1 MFNHRASGP
10 DKSCVNWVN
19 PANMGWK
26 IQNTWNDQLLHS
38 SFMLENRFCQ
48 GKPSIE
54 SSGVPC
60 PPATWIQYV
69 MNGIYIYNI
78 YIYTES
84 EDKGC
89 QKMPKIHP
97 KIHQHFRNRPMDW
110 GEPLFSGVCVCVCI
124 YIYIPHFWT
133 HATDQRIKRAGGFH
147 PSQTLLICFVCQL
160 SWPSSHCFEHE
171 HLGNRMKSLT
181 RYVMCFW
188 SKVPDWKRVVKP

>member
-1 MFNHRASGP
+1 
-10 DKSCVNWVN
+10 
-19 PANMGWK
+19 MGWK
-26 IQNTWNDQLLHS
+26 IQNTWNDQLLHY

-48 GKPSIE
+48 GWPSIE

-69 MNGIYIYNI
+69 MNGVYI

-89 QKMPKIHP
+89 QKYIPKSINISEIVRWIGGNP
-97 KIHQHFRNRPMDW
+97 CF
-110 GEPLFSGVCVCVCI
+110 LVCVCVCMYMRI
-124 YIYIPHFWT
+124 YHHFWT
-133 HATDQRIKRAGGFH
+133 HATDQRIRRAGGFH